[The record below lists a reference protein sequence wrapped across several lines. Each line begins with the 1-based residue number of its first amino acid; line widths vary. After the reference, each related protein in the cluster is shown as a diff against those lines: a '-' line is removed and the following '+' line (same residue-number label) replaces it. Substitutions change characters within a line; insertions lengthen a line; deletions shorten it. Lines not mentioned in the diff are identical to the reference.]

1 MNTKKAFIERNVQ
14 FEEEPMPATE
24 IGKSFSPLPPMIV
37 SKDSKMF
44 YDSDVYDNEYLIAY
58 PNTPTRPKWASNT
71 IQATGELAGN
81 PSDPIRTRS
90 QFESALS
97 VKDPCFSEN
106 FYLMVE

>member
-1 MNTKKAFIERNVQ
+1 MSVM

-58 PNTPTRPKWASNT
+58 PNTPTIPKFGANT
-71 IQATGELAGN
+71 VQVVKELAGN
-81 PSDPIRTRS
+81 PSDPRRTRS

-97 VKDPCFSEN
+97 IKDP
-106 FYLMVE
+106 